1 MISLHY
7 IKRLLLNRRVKYLLA
22 HSPHMLLGVALV
34 LVFSRLVPKEEFGV
48 FARSFAFVNIVGA
61 FLYGWLQVSMLR
73 FANGV
78 DQKRPP
84 TWGSLVC
91 AASFPV
97 LPLFGLAFLLAEI
110 DVIEHPTITAL
121 ATAGYSLSVS
131 FSQYA
136 RGANQPL
143 LYGLIGAVRMLG
155 VLAFAFIAV
164 VGFPDARALVLALGV
179 GALASVAV
187 GLSYLWWASRAHA
200 AKSAISVEVSGAV
213 SLRDL
218 LNYGAPASLS
228 LVTVMLLIH
237 ADRFVASVFLTPG
250 ELGLYSA
257 QVDLARQMVYPII
270 SAVGVSL
277 LPTAIRL
284 EKERGKEAA
293 EHYVFKES
301 SFLLAVVTPL
311 IVLAVFYSAEIFRT
325 LLPVEYASPIGWA
338 GPITALA
345 AAVTGLRLLRFDPI
359 FQLALQKENVFYS
372 AVSGLAAWMVLAWPL
387 ASLAGVNGLAALGLV
402 AATVSCIVAFILAG
416 PVVPSSK
423 IVSARG
429 QIALLSCCVVMLVD
443 KFTGVSDPWDGVL
456 HLIALGGL
464 MMASVVLAV
473 KIKVQSS
480 DA

>member
-1 MISLHY
+1 
-7 IKRLLLNRRVKYLLA
+7 
-22 HSPHMLLGVALV
+22 MLLGVALV

-61 FLYGWLQVSMLR
+61 FLYGWLQISMLR
-73 FANGV
+73 FANGI
-78 DQKRPP
+78 DQRRPP
-84 TWGSLVC
+84 TLSSLVC
-91 AASFPV
+91 AAFLPL
-97 LPLFGLAFLLAEI
+97 LPLFGLAFFLAEV
-110 DVIEHPTITAL
+110 DVIEYPAITAL

-136 RGANQPL
+136 RGANQAL

-155 VLAFAFIAV
+155 VLVFAFIAV
-164 VGFPDARALVLALGV
+164 ARVPDARALVLALGV
-179 GALASVAV
+179 GALASLAV
-187 GLSYLWWASRAHA
+187 GLSYLWRATRVCA
-200 AKSAISVEVSGAV
+200 GKSATAVDGVGTV

-218 LNYGAPASLS
+218 LIYGAPASLS

-237 ADRFVASVFLTPG
+237 ADRFVASIFLTPG

-284 EKERGKEAA
+284 EKERGKDAA

-301 SFLLAVVTPL
+301 SFLLAVVAPL
-311 IVLAVFYSAEIFRT
+311 ITLAVFYPAEIFRT

-345 AAVTGLRLLRFDPI
+345 AAVTGLRLLRFDPL
-359 FQLALQKENVFYS
+359 FQLALQKRNIFYS
-372 AVSGLAAWMVLAWPL
+372 AVSGLAAWLVLAWPL
-387 ASLAGVNGLAALGLV
+387 AFLAGVNGLASLGLV
-402 AATVSCIVAFILAG
+402 AATVSCIVAFSLAG
-416 PVVPSSK
+416 SVVSISK
-423 IVSARG
+423 VVSVRATA
-429 QIALLSCCVVMLVD
+429 ALVSCCVIVLVD
-443 KFTGVSDPWDGVL
+443 KFTSVFDPLGSIV
-456 HLIALGGL
+456 HLSALGGL
-464 MMASVVLAV
+464 MIGSVVFAM
-473 KIKVQSS
+473 KIKFQSS